1 MNSAQL
7 FTQALGLLP
16 PWYVERIEFNK
27 DSKGSKKLDIYLRF
41 ERGFRFS
48 DESGEPCLV
57 HDTLERTWQHLN
69 FFEHTCYLHAKVPRI
84 KTSTGKIKQVSVPW
98 ARPNSGFTLLFE
110 AYAMS
115 LIESEMPVNK
125 AAHLLR
131 VFPKRLW
138 TVFNYWISIAFNA
151 DDQSKVKSIGIDETS
166 KKKGHDYIMV
176 TADLDERRVIF
187 ACAGKG
193 TNTVSRLA
201 GHLKNKRV
209 PVAQIE
215 HISMDM
221 SPAFIAGAGHHFPEA
236 KIVFD
241 RFHIKK
247 MLNEAVDE
255 VRKSE
260 RRLHNALKGHKY
272 TFLKKDNNLS
282 KRQKHAKIELMETYP
297 ILGETVRLQELF
309 EDFFEF
315 SAEDEAAAF
324 LAYWC
329 DLVEEYKIQPMIKFA
344 ATLKSHWTG
353 VINYVQA
360 KISNGILEGINSK
373 IQLAKNRAR
382 GYRNTQNL
390 INMVY
395 FIAGKLKFDYP
406 HYST

>member
-16 PWYVERIEFNK
+16 PWYVERIEFGK
-27 DSKGSKKLDIYLRF
+27 DSKGRKQLDIYLRF
-41 ERGFRFS
+41 KKGSRFF
-48 DESGEPCLV
+48 DESGEQCIV

-84 KTSTGKIKQVSVPW
+84 KTSQGKIRQVNVPW
-98 ARPNSGFTLLFE
+98 ARANSGFTLLFE
-110 AYAMS
+110 AYTMS
-115 LIESEMPVNK
+115 MIESEMPVNK
-125 AAHLLR
+125 VARLLN
-131 VFPKRLW
+131 VLPKRIW
-138 TVFNYWISIAFNA
+138 TIFNYWISTAVKG
-151 DDQSKVKSIGIDETS
+151 DDQSTVKSIGIDETS

-176 TADLDERRVIF
+176 AADLKSRRVVY
-187 ACAGKG
+187 ACPGKDAD
-193 TNTVSRLA
+193 TVSRLA
-201 GHLKNKRV
+201 DHFTSKQIPLS
-209 PVAQIE
+209 QIE

-221 SPAFIAGAGHHFPEA
+221 SPAFISGTLKHFPEA

-247 MLNEAVDE
+247 MLNQAVDE

-260 RRLHNALKGHKY
+260 RRIHTALKGHKY
-272 TFLKKDNNLS
+272 TFLKSARNLN
-282 KRQKHAKIELMETYP
+282 KKQKHAKLELMEAYP
-297 ILGETVRLQELF
+297 ALGETVRLQELF
-309 EDFFEF
+309 DDFFEF
-315 SAEDEAAAF
+315 SDKDEAAAF

-329 DLVEEYKIQPMIKFA
+329 DLARESKIQPMIKFA
-344 ATLKSHWTG
+344 SVIKSHWTG

-373 IQLAKNRAR
+373 IQLAKSRAR

>member
-16 PWYVERIEFNK
+16 PWYVEKIKFDKESNE
-27 DSKGSKKLDIYLRF
+27 SKRLHIYLRF
-41 ERGFRFS
+41 ERGSRFT
-48 DESGEPCLV
+48 DESGKQCLV

-69 FFEHTCYLHAKVPRI
+69 FFEHACYLHANVPRI
-84 KTSTGKIKQVSVPW
+84 KTSTGKIKQVNVPW

-110 AYAMS
+110 AYAMG
-115 LIESEMPVNK
+115 LIEDEMPVNK
-125 AAHLLR
+125 AAHQLR
-131 VFPKRLW
+131 VLPKRIW
-138 TVFNYWISIAFNA
+138 TVFNYWISKAINA
-151 DDQSKVKSIGIDETS
+151 DDQSKVKSIGVDETS
-166 KKKGHDYIMV
+166 QKRGHNYI
-176 TADLDERRVIF
+176 TIAADLERRRVIF
-187 ACAGKG
+187 ATPGKDA
-193 TNTVSRLA
+193 NSLFQLA
-201 GHLKNKRV
+201 EHFKDKRV
-209 PVAQIE
+209 PLKQIE

-221 SPAFIAGAGHHFPEA
+221 STGYISGAVNHFPDA

-247 MLNEAVDE
+247 MLNQAVDE

-272 TFLKKDNNLS
+272 TFLKNEKNLS
-282 KRQKHAKIELMETYP
+282 IKQKHAKIQFIEDYP
-297 ILGETVRLQELF
+297 ALGETVRLQELF
-309 EDFFEF
+309 EDFFGFCDKE
-315 SAEDEAAAF
+315 EAAAF

-329 DLVEEYKIQPMIKFA
+329 DLAQDSKILPLMKFTAMI
-344 ATLKSHWTG
+344 KSHWTG

-360 KISNGILEGINSK
+360 KISNGVLEGINSK

-382 GYRNTQNL
+382 GYRNTHNL

-406 HYST
+406 QYST